1 MRNVPMMEW
10 ICLDWNKPALT
21 VYRSVGAIPMDE
33 WIVQRLDE
41 AALKKLASVM

>member
-1 MRNVPMMEW
+1 MMEW
-10 ICLDWNKPALT
+10 ICLDWNQSALT
-21 VYRSVGAIPMDE
+21 VYRSIGAIPMDE